1 MEDIPFLKRKIE
13 EILNEIIKK
22 RNLKHN
28 SHFMRCASK
37 MQKYLGNRIKEVW
50 MSKKDIKS

>member
-1 MEDIPFLKRKIE
+1 
-13 EILNEIIKK
+13 LNEIIKK